1 MSFRRLLLLT
11 LVCAAMLVA
20 SFSSGGW
27 MSITGP
33 VERAAACP
41 AGNGGAG
48 YPGAP
53 GAVSAAGVRG
63 TTSDDLASFAR
74 RFNEIRVGAC
84 LAPIPPANFR
94 FDQCLQDRLFW
105 VAEDPSGSPG
115 SAWGHRPQRSDGA
128 PVVGCDGNLAGGNNY
143 SGATVADRW
152 WQSASHQQSLYRP
165 ASTANPATVC
175 IGFAMT
181 HGGVPNEP
189 VSFVRASAVRTTC

>member
-1 MSFRRLLLLT
+1 MR
-11 LVCAAMLVA
+11 
-20 SFSSGGW
+20 SSGHVFQA
-27 MSITGP
+27 ITASYSRVCGDARCQLLFGR
-33 VERAAACP
+33 VDVDNRASRAGRRVPRGRWRCGLPRCP
-41 AGNGGAG
+41 R
-48 YPGAP
+48 
-53 GAVSAAGVRG
+53 RG

-152 WQSASHQQSLYRP
+152 WQSASHQQSLSRP
-165 ASTANPATVC
+165 AATANPATVC